1 MPVVDA
7 PREGDY
13 LALNSDY
20 LERPMRTLP
29 LAEAK
34 ATLSKLVSDLA
45 ASSEEVTIT
54 RNGRAAA
61 VLISAEE
68 FARWRET
75 VEIMSDP
82 EFLDEVRRGITD
94 LNRGRVKRLRTRE
107 LDRLL
112 GPGRT

>member
-1 MPVVDA
+1 
-7 PREGDY
+7 
-13 LALNSDY
+13 
-20 LERPMRTLP
+20 MRTLP

-34 ATLSKLVSDLA
+34 ATLSKLVSELA
-45 ASSEEVTIT
+45 GTNDEVTIT

-82 EFLDEVRRGITD
+82 EFLDEVRRGIGH
-94 LNRGRVKRLRTRE
+94 LSRRRVKRFRTRD

-112 GPGRT
+112 GPGAS

>member
-1 MPVVDA
+1 
-7 PREGDY
+7 
-13 LALNSDY
+13 
-20 LERPMRTLP
+20 MRTLP

-45 ASSEEVTIT
+45 ATDEEVTIT

-82 EFLDEVRRGITD
+82 EFLAEVRRGIAR
-94 LNRGRVKRLRTRE
+94 LARGRVKRFRTRE
-107 LDRLL
+107 LDRLFRS
-112 GPGRT
+112 GRA

>member
-1 MPVVDA
+1 
-7 PREGDY
+7 
-13 LALNSDY
+13 
-20 LERPMRTLP
+20 MRTLP

-45 ASSEEVTIT
+45 TTHEEVTIT

-61 VLISAEE
+61 VLLSPEE

-82 EFLDEVRRGITD
+82 EFLGEVRRGIAN
-94 LNRGRVKRLRTRE
+94 LARGRVKRFRTRE
-107 LDRLL
+107 LDRLF
-112 GPGRT
+112 GSGRA